1 MNIVNGGMPSVRLR
15 AIEPEDLDTLYL
27 MENDAEIWNVG
38 TTNVPYSRY
47 VLHDYVA
54 NVSGDIYTDK
64 QVRLM
69 IDDENGET
77 VGMVDLVNF
86 NPQHR
91 RAELS
96 IVVKKEKRRC
106 GYAMATVMQIR
117 KYALEILHLHQIY
130 VVVDKENAASV
141 ALFTKMGFSVQCELP
156 DWLFDGKNY
165 KNSLVMQSFL

>member
-1 MNIVNGGMPSVRLR
+1 MSTANDSKPSVRLR
-15 AIEPEDLDTLYL
+15 AMEPEDLDTLYQ
-27 MENDAEIWNVG
+27 MENDVEIWNVG

-54 NVSGDIYTDK
+54 NVAGDIYTDK

-69 IDDENGET
+69 IEDENGVT

-86 NPQHR
+86 SPQHR

-106 GYAMATVMQIR
+106 GFATAAVNQIR
-117 KYALEILHLHQIY
+117 KYALDILHPPRWLLTRRATSRLSSIR
-130 VVVDKENAASV
+130 
-141 ALFTKMGFSVQCELP
+141 LTKTAWNPPRRPMRKTAP
-156 DWLFDGKNY
+156 R
-165 KNSLVMQSFL
+165 

>member
-1 MNIVNGGMPSVRLR
+1 MSTVNDSKPSVRLR
-15 AIEPEDLDTLYL
+15 AMEPEDLDTLYQ
-27 MENDAEIWNVG
+27 MENDVEIWNVG

-54 NVSGDIYTDK
+54 NVAGDIYTDK

-69 IDDENGET
+69 IEDENGVT

-86 NPQHR
+86 SPQHR

-106 GYAMATVMQIR
+106 GFATAAVNQIR
-117 KYALEILHLHQIY
+117 KYALDILHLHQIY
-130 VVVDKENAASV
+130 VIVDKSNVASV
-141 ALFTKMGFSVQCELP
+141 ELFRKMGFREQCELA

-165 KNSLVMQSFL
+165 KNSIVMQSFL

>member
-1 MNIVNGGMPSVRLR
+1 MNTVNDSMPSVRLR
-15 AIEPEDLDTLYL
+15 AIEPEDLDTLYQ
-27 MENDAEIWNVG
+27 MENDVEIWNVG

-54 NVSGDIYTDK
+54 NVAGDIYTDK

-69 IDDENGET
+69 MEDENGVT

-86 NPQHR
+86 SPQHR

-106 GYAMATVMQIR
+106 GYAMAAVSQIR
-117 KYALEILHLHQIY
+117 KYALDILHLHQIY
-130 VVVDKENAASV
+130 VIVDKSNVASV
-141 ALFTKMGFSVQCELP
+141 ELFRKMGFREQCELA

-165 KNSLVMQSFL
+165 KNSIVMQSFL